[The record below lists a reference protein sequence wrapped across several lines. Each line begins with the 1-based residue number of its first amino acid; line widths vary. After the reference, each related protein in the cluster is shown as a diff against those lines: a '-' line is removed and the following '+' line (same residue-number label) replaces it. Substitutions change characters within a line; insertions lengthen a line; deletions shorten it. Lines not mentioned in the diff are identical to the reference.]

1 LQRWQSEIRGYYG
14 TTEKHYLRRFSARRS
29 ESRRRH
35 DGLDHSTARAPAGG
49 AKPEAARA
57 EQIREFRI
65 TMLDPA
71 AKRIELE

>member
-1 LQRWQSEIRGYYG
+1 MGMELD
-14 TTEKHYLRRFSARRS
+14 YLFVCTAAVFPAHRS
-29 ESRRRH
+29 ESRLRH